1 MKNFSLKIK
10 ISIIV
15 VPLMIL
21 SFALGASLLFQ
32 FNKNK
37 NDAIAVTNSA
47 KSQVILSAIE
57 HELQKERGMAALFLN
72 QKLTQDELK
81 LQQNKVN
88 DLTTSYYKNL
98 ENVNFAD
105 KDAEIDGMKSMLSEI
120 RSAGASNAEVPRV
133 LGLFADAI
141 KRFINVQVKLF
152 ENAHYQGF
160 ESRFSSLTI
169 FEESKENMGKLRA
182 SLNGVFAGNLKKEIK
197 DRDLYSTYL
206 SGITINLESPGLNI
220 SKDGRKK
227 VYEVLN
233 SPGWKEVL
241 NNFKTFSEK
250 YNLGDYGVDAS
261 SFSKSITNRIDAV
274 YELVKSEQS
283 LNLNALE
290 NAASEAQRNF
300 IMLAIFL
307 SIVLIATIFLAFYI
321 LNQLVTQFRSVGTTL
336 DKASSQ
342 VSSASTQIASASE
355 ELSQATT
362 EQAASLQETSSSMEE
377 ISSMINANTENARQS
392 AQASGQSLENA
403 EKGKAVVEQMI
414 KAIDAISISN
424 HSIMEQINESNK
436 EMEDIVKVITEIGT
450 KTKVINDIVFQT
462 KLLSFNASVE
472 AARAGEQGKGF
483 AVVAEEVGNLAA
495 MSGAAAIEISSM
507 LDSSIQKVEGIVKN
521 SKEKI
526 GRLITDGKKNVETG
540 TTVANNCGEVF
551 NDIVLSVAS
560 VSKMVKE
567 ISSASQEQAQGV
579 HEITKA
585 VAQLDQVTQQN
596 TANSAESS
604 RAAGDLSNQAE
615 MLSSLVQELVHAIEG
630 GTKSESKKKASN
642 NHQKTAN
649 RTVEKSKVMTKPSP
663 SPKSI
668 APKHPTGLGNDS
680 FGGLPSNDDKRF
692 EDV

>member
-47 KSQVILSAIE
+47 KSQVILSAIV
-57 HELQKERGMAALFLN
+57 HELQRERGMTALFLN

-120 RSAGASNAEVPRV
+120 RSAGASNAEVPKV

-233 SPGWKEVL
+233 SPEWKEVL

-261 SFSKSITNRIDAV
+261 SFFKSITNQIDAV
-274 YELVKSEQS
+274 YEIVKSEQS
-283 LNLNALE
+283 LNLSALE

-307 SIVLIATIFLAFYI
+307 VLILIASALLAIYI
-321 LNQLVTQFRSVGTTL
+321 LSQLVAQFRSVGKTL
-336 DKASSQ
+336 DEASSQ
-342 VSSASTQIASASE
+342 VSSASSQIASASE
-355 ELSQATT
+355 ELSQA
-362 EQAASLQETSSSMEE
+362 ASLQETSSSIEE

-540 TTVANNCGEVF
+540 TTVANNCGEVL